1 MQLPKNGV
9 AREIRHYSGALIIF
23 FFIVGIIVAL
33 IQYPVLET
41 NKEIVM
47 TLIGMLAASLTMI
60 ISTITG
66 SKPDD
71 VNELKSQIT
80 KRDDQIDLLVK
91 QKDEYEKMIITLQKT
106 IIDNQDAVMDK
117 IILKAAIDYDNK
129 HNPPKNGRI

>member
-23 FFIVGIIVAL
+23 FFIVGIIIAL

-71 VNELKSQIT
+71 VNELKGQIT

-106 IIDNQDAVMDK
+106 IIDNQEAVMDK

-129 HNPPKNGRI
+129 HNPPKND

>member
-1 MQLPKNGV
+1 MTLPKNGV

-23 FFIVGIIVAL
+23 FFIIGIIVTL
-33 IQYPVLET
+33 IQYPVLDS

-47 TLIGMLAASLTMI
+47 TLIGMLAASLAMV

-71 VNELKSQIT
+71 VNELKAQVQ

-106 IIDNQDAVMDK
+106 IIENQDAVMDK

-129 HNPPKNGRI
+129 HNPPKNG

>member
-71 VNELKSQIT
+71 VNELKAQVQ
-80 KRDDQIDLLVK
+80 KRDDQIDLLVA
-91 QKDEYEKMIITLQKT
+91 QKDEYEKMIITLQET
-106 IIDNQDAVMDK
+106 IIQNQDQMFDRLM
-117 IILKAAIDYDNK
+117 LKSTLDYDLQN
-129 HNPPKNGRI
+129 NPPKNG

>member
-1 MQLPKNGV
+1 MTLPKNGV

-23 FFIVGIIVAL
+23 FFIIGIIVTL
-33 IQYPVLET
+33 IQYPVLDS

-47 TLIGMLAASLTMI
+47 TLIGMLAASLAMV

-71 VNELKSQIT
+71 VNELKAQIQ

-106 IIDNQDAVMDK
+106 IIENQDAVMDK

-129 HNPPKNGRI
+129 HNPPKNG

>member
-1 MQLPKNGV
+1 MTLPKNGV

-23 FFIVGIIVAL
+23 FFIIGIIVTL
-33 IQYPVLET
+33 IQYPVLDS

-47 TLIGMLAASLTMI
+47 TLIGMLAASLAMV

-71 VNELKSQIT
+71 VNELKAQVQ

-129 HNPPKNGRI
+129 HNPPKNG

>member
-71 VNELKSQIT
+71 VNELKAQVQ
-80 KRDDQIDLLVK
+80 KRDDQIDLLVA
-91 QKDEYEKMIITLQKT
+91 QKDEYEKMIITLQET
-106 IIDNQDAVMDK
+106 IIQNQDQMFDRLM
-117 IILKAAIDYDNK
+117 LKSTLDYDLQN
-129 HNPPKNGRI
+129 NPPNK

>member
-129 HNPPKNGRI
+129 HNPPRNG

>member
-71 VNELKSQIT
+71 VNELKAQVQ
-80 KRDDQIDLLVK
+80 KRDDQIDLLVA
-91 QKDEYEKMIITLQKT
+91 QKDEYEKMIITLQET
-106 IIDNQDAVMDK
+106 IIQNQDQMFDRLM
-117 IILKAAIDYDNK
+117 LKSTLDYDLQN
-129 HNPPKNGRI
+129 NPPKK

>member
-1 MQLPKNGV
+1 MTLPKNGV
-9 AREIRHYSGALIIF
+9 AREIRHESGALIIF
-23 FFIVGIIVAL
+23 FFIIGIIITL
-33 IQYPVLET
+33 IQYPVLDS

-47 TLIGMLAASLTMI
+47 TLIGMLAASLAMVV
-60 ISTITG
+60 STITG

-71 VNELKSQIT
+71 VNDLKAQVQ

-129 HNPPKNGRI
+129 NNPPKNG

>member
-1 MQLPKNGV
+1 MTLPKNGV

-23 FFIVGIIVAL
+23 FFIIGIIVTL
-33 IQYPVLET
+33 IQYPVLDS

-47 TLIGMLAASLTMI
+47 TLIGMLAASLAMV

-71 VNELKSQIT
+71 VNELKAQIQ

-129 HNPPKNGRI
+129 HNPPQNG

>member
-1 MQLPKNGV
+1 MTLPKNGV

-23 FFIVGIIVAL
+23 FFIIGIIIAL
-33 IQYPVLET
+33 IQYPVLDS

-47 TLIGMLAASLTMI
+47 TLIGMLAASLAMV

-71 VNELKSQIT
+71 VNELKAQIQ

-106 IIDNQDAVMDK
+106 IIENQDAVMDK

-129 HNPPKNGRI
+129 HNPPKNG

>member
-1 MQLPKNGV
+1 MQLPKNGA

-71 VNELKSQIT
+71 VNELKAQVQ
-80 KRDDQIDLLVK
+80 KRDDQIDLLVA
-91 QKDEYEKMIITLQKT
+91 QKDEYEKMIITLQET
-106 IIDNQDAVMDK
+106 IIQNQDQMFDRLM
-117 IILKAAIDYDNK
+117 LKSTLDYDLQN
-129 HNPPKNGRI
+129 NPPKK

>member
-1 MQLPKNGV
+1 MTLPKNGV

-23 FFIVGIIVAL
+23 FFIIGIIVTL
-33 IQYPVLET
+33 IQYPVLDS

-47 TLIGMLAASLTMI
+47 TLIGMLAASLAMV

-129 HNPPKNGRI
+129 HNPPKNG

>member
-1 MQLPKNGV
+1 MTLPKNGV
-9 AREIRHYSGALIIF
+9 AREIRHYSVALIIF
-23 FFIVGIIVAL
+23 FFIIGIIVTL
-33 IQYPVLET
+33 IQYPVLDS

-47 TLIGMLAASLTMI
+47 TLIGMLAASLAMV

-129 HNPPKNGRI
+129 HNPPKNG

>member
-1 MQLPKNGV
+1 MTLPKNGV

-23 FFIVGIIVAL
+23 FFIIGIIVTL
-33 IQYPVLET
+33 IQYPVLDS

-47 TLIGMLAASLTMI
+47 TLIGMLAASLAMV

-71 VNELKSQIT
+71 VNELKAQIQ

-106 IIDNQDAVMDK
+106 IIENQDAVMDK

-129 HNPPKNGRI
+129 NNPPKNG

>member
-71 VNELKSQIT
+71 VNELKAQVQ
-80 KRDDQIDLLVK
+80 KRDDQIDLLVA
-91 QKDEYEKMIITLQKT
+91 QKDEYEKMIITLQET
-106 IIDNQDAVMDK
+106 IIQNQDQMFDRLM
-117 IILKAAIDYDNK
+117 LKSTLDYDLKN
-129 HNPPKNGRI
+129 NPPQ

>member
-23 FFIVGIIVAL
+23 FFIVGIIIAL

-71 VNELKSQIT
+71 VNELKAQVQ
-80 KRDDQIDLLVK
+80 KRDDQIDLLVA
-91 QKDEYEKMIITLQKT
+91 QKDEYEKMIITLQET
-106 IIDNQDAVMDK
+106 IIQNQDQMFDRLM
-117 IILKAAIDYDNK
+117 LKSTLDYDLQN
-129 HNPPKNGRI
+129 NPPKK

>member
-1 MQLPKNGV
+1 MTLPKNGV

-23 FFIVGIIVAL
+23 FFIIGIIVTL
-33 IQYPVLET
+33 IQYPVLDS

-47 TLIGMLAASLTMI
+47 TLIGMLAASLAMV

-71 VNELKSQIT
+71 VNELKAQIQ

-129 HNPPKNGRI
+129 HNPPKNG

>member
-23 FFIVGIIVAL
+23 FFIVGIIIAL

-71 VNELKSQIT
+71 VNELKAQVQ
-80 KRDDQIDLLVK
+80 KRDDQIDLLVA
-91 QKDEYEKMIITLQKT
+91 QKDEYEKMIITLQET
-106 IIDNQDAVMDK
+106 IIQNQDQMFDRLM
-117 IILKAAIDYDNK
+117 LKSTLDYDLQN
-129 HNPPKNGRI
+129 NPPKNG

>member
-71 VNELKSQIT
+71 VNELKGQIT

-129 HNPPKNGRI
+129 HNPPKND

>member
-1 MQLPKNGV
+1 MTLPKNGV

-23 FFIVGIIVAL
+23 FFIIGIIITL
-33 IQYPVLET
+33 IQYPVLDS

-47 TLIGMLAASLTMI
+47 TLIGMLAASLAMVV
-60 ISTITG
+60 STITG

-71 VNELKSQIT
+71 VNDLKAQVQ

-129 HNPPKNGRI
+129 NNPPKNG